1 MKKGFKLSPEA
12 KVGIFVLFGV
22 ALLVVMSLKLG
33 GIRFGR
39 AQGYT
44 LTVDFDSAAGL
55 DKGGSV
61 RVAGV
66 EVGRVKEI
74 QLKNNKAHLIL
85 QINPG
90 IKIGKDFTAVL
101 TAKGLLG
108 EKYLELIP
116 GSPNAPPLQ
125 NGEAITRTTTYVDMD
140 RLITTLNDVAVD
152 VKGISES
159 LNKVLGGP
167 EGEETIRTIVKN
179 IEEISDR
186 VNHMVAKND
195 ERVDH
200 IMTSLDEFTTLL
212 RTQGPM
218 ITDDLRTALKNLNDS
233 MVKTSNNLNEMIAE
247 NRGNLKEGVEN
258 LKLASAKLQE
268 TMATIDKVTQEITPG
283 VTNTVKSVN
292 SIATKID
299 KGEGTIGKLIN
310 DPQTHDNLN
319 KAIVGINN
327 YIAKTESFHTFI
339 GYRGEYLFDRRNTKS
354 YFSLRIQPKTDKYY
368 LLEVVDDPNGKIN
381 RTTTTTTTGGVTTTT
396 EETKITD
403 AIKFTAEIAK
413 RIRMVTLRGGIIEST
428 GGAGMDINMF
438 DDHVKVSFDAFD
450 FTRSAHP
457 HLKAWGTFY
466 INRYFFLT
474 AGYDNFVNKELR
486 SGFIGAGF
494 QFDDE
499 DIKYLLSSA
508 PPVKF

>member
-1 MKKGFKLSPEA
+1 MKKGLKLSPEA
-12 KVGIFVLFGV
+12 KVGLFVLLGV
-22 ALLVVMSLKLG
+22 VLLVYMSLRLG

-44 LTVDFDSAAGL
+44 LTVEFDSAAGL
-55 DKGGSV
+55 DKGASV

-90 IKIGKDFTAVL
+90 VKIGKDFTAVL

-116 GSPNAPPLQ
+116 GSPNAPPLA

-167 EGEETIRTIVKN
+167 EGEQTIRTIVKN

-212 RTQGPM
+212 KTQGPM
-218 ITDDLRTALKNLNDS
+218 ITDDLRTALRNLNDS

-258 LKLASAKLQE
+258 LRLASAKLQE
-268 TMATIDKVTQEITPG
+268 TMATIDKVTKEIGPG
-283 VTNTVKSVN
+283 VTNTVNSVN

-299 KGEGTIGKLIN
+299 TGQGTIGKLIN
-310 DPQTHDNLN
+310 DPTTHDNLN
-319 KAIVGINN
+319 KAITGINN
-327 YIAKTESFHTFI
+327 YIEKTESFHTFI
-339 GYRGEYLFDRRNTKS
+339 GYRGEYLFDKRNTKS
-354 YFSLRIQPKTDKYY
+354 YFSLRIQPKADKYY

-381 RTTTTTTTGGVTTTT
+381 RTTTTDTVGGVTTTT

-428 GGAGMDINMF
+428 GGAGMDINLF
-438 DDHVKVSFDAFD
+438 DDRLKVSLDAFD

-508 PPVKF
+508 PPVRF